1 MRRFIIGLAAF
12 LTMGLLF
19 FGALHLVGQAYQP
32 EPPARHR
39 FLDDYCRQIADVA
52 RLTMEARQNGVAM
65 EVAMEWAGNL
75 EVARVLVIEAWK
87 YPRSEGSRDEFVR
100 DFGDL
105 AFRACLS

>member
-1 MRRFIIGLAAF
+1 MKRFAVGLVAF

-19 FGALHLVGQAYQP
+19 FGALHFAGQAYQP
-32 EPPARHR
+32 DPPASPRL
-39 FLDDYCRQIADVA
+39 LDDYCRQIADVA

-65 EVAMEWAGNL
+65 EVAMESAGDL

-87 YPRSEGSRDEFVR
+87 YPRSEGSRDEFVH

-105 AFRACLS
+105 AFRACIS

>member
-19 FGALHLVGQAYQP
+19 FGALHLAGQAYQP

-65 EVAMEWAGNL
+65 EVAMESAGNL

-105 AFRACLS
+105 AFRACIS